1 MAEEAQEV
9 EQNPLHDLVQHAL
22 DQDYNKANKVFGDL
36 MGVKVQDAL
45 DQEQIKI
52 ADKLYNGVDDEVEA
66 EAEAEIEAEAEVEAE
81 TDEDQGE
88 LDLEDDESEEIEQDE
103 EELLDD
109 EKEVE

>member
-36 MGVKVQDAL
+36 MGVKMQDAL

-66 EAEAEIEAEAEVEAE
+66 EAEAEIEAEAE

-109 EKEVE
+109 EENIE